1 MASSLAQKKSGDL
14 DREDC
19 PSQATKGSFDVGSQG
34 GSEDV
39 EEGKSSPGSLAEPAE
54 QNERRRFE
62 PVLAHCAR
70 KAKGQTKGKICSRD
84 VLAMPAPGG
93 NSE

>member
-34 GSEDV
+34 GSKDV
-39 EEGKSSPGSLAEPAE
+39 ED
-54 QNERRRFE
+54 
-62 PVLAHCAR
+62 CAR